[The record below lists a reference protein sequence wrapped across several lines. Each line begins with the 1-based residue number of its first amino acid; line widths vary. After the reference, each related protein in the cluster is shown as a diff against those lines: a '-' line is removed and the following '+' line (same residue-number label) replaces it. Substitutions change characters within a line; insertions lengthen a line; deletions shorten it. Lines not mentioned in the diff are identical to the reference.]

1 MLEGSEAV
9 IGEIHTSIILGIH
22 LNPSVLYIHF
32 CHLQLVFAL
41 VLVNALGGTTFLG
54 GDTGTTGTS
63 MRFLE
68 SKEGGLPS
76 IDLEAVVGLKVF
88 RFLGFR

>member
-1 MLEGSEAV
+1 MLEGSGAV
-9 IGEIHTSIILGIH
+9 VRDIHTSITLGIH
-22 LNPSVLYIHF
+22 LNPSVLYIHL
-32 CHLQLVFAL
+32 CHLQLVFDL

-54 GDTGTTGTS
+54 GETGATGTA

-76 IDLEAVVGLKVF
+76 TDLERLVGLEVF
-88 RFLGFR
+88 

>member
-41 VLVNALGGTTFLG
+41 VLVNALGGTIFLG
-54 GDTGTTGTS
+54 GETGATGTG
-63 MRFLE
+63 MCFLE
-68 SKEGGLPS
+68 SKEGGLPR
-76 IDLEAVVGLKVF
+76 IDVEAVVVLYVF
-88 RFLGFR
+88 